1 MRSSDTL
8 DAIGAVERRYP
19 VADWRVAGLRVWPL
33 IRVRLYTLHTLA
45 RLQQTGPVRA
55 GWRRL
60 LDLASRAAGSIGRVT
75 YAAISDWRGN
85 RWPRPGVAAVILSDG
100 VSMSPAGGSWFD
112 RVCDPL
118 ILWLESHGLRAFVLT
133 PQFEARVPR
142 RTGSMFV
149 QPLLDVV
156 KLFGT
161 VRGRASRASQATAE
175 LPGYAEACAEL
186 AAAGLA
192 EAVPT
197 TEWLHVQVSRIRALA
212 AFYGWIFERTQPRR
226 AFVNTYYSAEGM
238 AFVLAARRRGIP
250 VADLQHGIQG
260 PHHVAYGR
268 WSNVP
273 PQGYE
278 LLPDEFWVWGEAE
291 ARAIEAWQP
300 GTTHR
305 VVRTGNAWLQIWR
318 QGTMSFV
325 ADAVAAAGR
334 TRASSQRPHHVL
346 FSVTWG
352 VPAQHDADVLEALA
366 RLPDSYFIW
375 VRLHPLQARA
385 RSGIRAML
393 QRSLPGRYE
402 LDAATDLPLPAVLRA
417 VDLNLTHCSTTVIE
431 AAAWGIRTV
440 ITSTYGAELF
450 EEQIDAGFAVVE
462 LEPPRLEQ
470 SIRSLLET
478 RSDTAT
484 MAGLQMEDGLDAHMR
499 RIFAAEGDQHD
510 ARDR

>member
-8 DAIGAVERRYP
+8 DAIGAIERRYP
-19 VADWRVAGLRVWPL
+19 VADWRVGGLRVWP
-33 IRVRLYTLHTLA
+33 IVRVRVYTVHTLA
-45 RLQQTGPVRA
+45 RLQQTGPVR
-55 GWRRL
+55 GRGRRL
-60 LDLASRAAGSIGRVT
+60 LDLAGRAVTSIGRVT
-75 YAAISDWRGN
+75 RAAISDWRGN
-85 RWPRPGVAAVILSDG
+85 RWPRPGVAAVFLSDG
-100 VSMSPAGGSWFD
+100 VSFSPAGGTWFD

-118 ILWLESHGLRAFVLT
+118 ILWLEARGLSAFVLT

-149 QPLLDVV
+149 QPLLDAV
-156 KLFGT
+156 KLLGT
-161 VRGRASRASQATAE
+161 MRGRRARAQSPASE
-175 LPGYAEACAEL
+175 LPQYAEVRAEL
-186 AAAGLA
+186 AAAGLSDA
-192 EAVPT
+192 MPT
-197 TEWLHVQVSRIRALA
+197 VEWLHAQVSRIQALA
-212 AFYGWIFERTQPRR
+212 AFYDWIFERTRPRR

-238 AFVLAARRRGIP
+238 AFVLAARRRGIA

-268 WSNVP
+268 WVNL
-273 PQGYE
+273 PQAGYE
-278 LLPDEFWVWGEAE
+278 LLPDEFWVWGDAE

-305 VVRTGNAWLQIWR
+305 VARTGNAWLQIWR

-325 ADAVAAAGR
+325 ADAVAAATR
-334 TRASSQRPHHVL
+334 TRATSNRQHHVL

-352 VPAQHDADVLEALA
+352 TPAQHDVDVVAALGQ
-366 RLPDSYFIW
+366 LPDSYFIW

-393 QRSLPGRYE
+393 ERALPGRYE
-402 LDAATDLPLPAVLRA
+402 LDTATDLPLPAVLRA

-450 EEQIDAGFAVVE
+450 EEQIAAGFAVVE
-462 LEPPRLEQ
+462 LEPARLAQ
-470 SIRSLLET
+470 SVRSLLET
-478 RSDTAT
+478 QGGAAT
-484 MAGLQMEDGLDAHMR
+484 MTGLQLTDGLDAQMQ
-499 RIFAAEGDQHD
+499 RIFGPEGDPHD

>member
-1 MRSSDTL
+1 
-8 DAIGAVERRYP
+8 
-19 VADWRVAGLRVWPL
+19 
-33 IRVRLYTLHTLA
+33 
-45 RLQQTGPVRA
+45 
-55 GWRRL
+55 
-60 LDLASRAAGSIGRVT
+60 
-75 YAAISDWRGN
+75 
-85 RWPRPGVAAVILSDG
+85 
-100 VSMSPAGGSWFD
+100 
-112 RVCDPL
+112 
-118 ILWLESHGLRAFVLT
+118 
-133 PQFEARVPR
+133 
-142 RTGSMFV
+142 MFV
-149 QPLLDVV
+149 QPMLDVV

-161 VRGRASRASQATAE
+161 ARARASRTSQAMSE
-175 LPGYAEACAEL
+175 LPGYAEVCAEL

-192 EAVPT
+192 EAMPT
-197 TEWLHVQVSRIRALA
+197 IEWLHVQVSRIHALA
-212 AFYGWIFERTQPRR
+212 TFYGWIFERTQPRH

-238 AFVLAARRRGIP
+238 AFVLAARRRGIA

-305 VVRTGNAWLQIWR
+305 AARAGNAWLQIWR

-325 ADAVAAAGR
+325 ADAVATAGR

-352 VPAQHDADVLEALA
+352 TPPEHDADVVAALA
-366 RLPDSYFIW
+366 RLPDTYFIW

-393 QRSLPGRYE
+393 QRSLPGRHE
-402 LDAATDLPLPAVLRA
+402 LDVATDLPLPAVLRA

-450 EEQIDAGFAVVE
+450 EEQIAAGFAVVE
-462 LEPPRLEQ
+462 LEPARLEH
-470 SIRSLLET
+470 SVRSLLE
-478 RSDTAT
+478 SQGDAAT
-484 MAGLQMEDGLDAHMR
+484 MAELQMEDGLDAQMR
-499 RIFAAEGDQHD
+499 RLFAPEGDRND
-510 ARDR
+510 ARDC